1 MTPSDRKLTRKLA
14 WMLVVKLVALVLLWW
29 LFVHDQRV
37 EVDGDAAAT
46 QLLTPNPSPGGTH
59 P

>member
-1 MTPSDRKLTRKLA
+1 MTPSDSKLTRKLA
-14 WMLVVKLVALVLLWW
+14 LMLVVKLVALVFLWW
-29 LFVHDQRV
+29 MFVHEQRV

-46 QLLTPNPSPGGTH
+46 QLLSPNASPGGTH